1 MKRFE
6 IKKQL
11 VMDGAHEV
19 LSIYI
24 KHYLNKDQWKNR
36 LIIFN
41 SETSTYKNYKKGQNN
56 E

>member
-1 MKRFE
+1 MKTFE

-11 VMDGAHEV
+11 VMDGPHEV

-36 LIIFN
+36 LMIFN

>member
-36 LIIFN
+36 LMIFN
-41 SETSTYKNYKKGQNN
+41 SKTTVYKNYKKTLK
-56 E
+56 

>member
-11 VMDGAHEV
+11 VMDGTHEV

-24 KHYLNKDQWKNR
+24 KHNLNKDQWKNR
-36 LIIFN
+36 LMIFN
-41 SETSTYKNYKKGQNN
+41 SETVTYKNYKKTLK
-56 E
+56 

>member
-11 VMDGAHEV
+11 VMDSAHEV

-24 KHYLNKDQWKNR
+24 KHHLNKDQWKNR
-36 LIIFN
+36 LMIFN

-56 E
+56 D

>member
-11 VMDGAHEV
+11 VMDGTHEV

-24 KHYLNKDQWKNR
+24 KHNLNKDQWKNR
-36 LIIFN
+36 LMIFN
-41 SETSTYKNYKKGQNN
+41 SETTVYKNYKKTLK
-56 E
+56 